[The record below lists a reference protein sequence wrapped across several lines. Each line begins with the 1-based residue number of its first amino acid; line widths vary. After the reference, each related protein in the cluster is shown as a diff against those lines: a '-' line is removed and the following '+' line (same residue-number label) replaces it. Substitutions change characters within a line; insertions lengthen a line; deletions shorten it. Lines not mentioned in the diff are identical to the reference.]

1 MQKQG
6 GQVGSK
12 AQDICKTCKLER
24 QEIMAKGVK
33 HYFKNGKEHK
43 GATHKDAKGRVMSGA
58 RHTASSKYLVHLKDL
73 SPTAKKR
80 AKKA

>member
-1 MQKQG
+1 
-6 GQVGSK
+6 
-12 AQDICKTCKLER
+12 
-24 QEIMAKGVK
+24 MAGGVK